1 MRPAMIS
8 SVSLSSLVSGLGVQ
22 SRVVETA
29 AANIAN
35 ATTGDYESARGQVVS
50 RPLQGAAYVPLPPEG
65 EVDLG
70 REVVNLALAKH
81 SYTAM
86 ARAYSSI
93 AETEKR
99 GLDALA

>member
-1 MRPAMIS
+1 MIS
-8 SVSLSSLVSGLGVQ
+8 SVSLTTLVSGLGAQ

-29 AANIAN
+29 ASNIVN
-35 ATTGDYESARGQVVS
+35 ATTEGYQAQRGQLVS
-50 RPLQGAAYVPLPPEG
+50 KPLQGADFVPLPPEG

-70 REVVNLALAKH
+70 TELVTLTLASH
-81 SYTAM
+81 SYSA
-86 ARAYSSI
+86 AAKAFSSI